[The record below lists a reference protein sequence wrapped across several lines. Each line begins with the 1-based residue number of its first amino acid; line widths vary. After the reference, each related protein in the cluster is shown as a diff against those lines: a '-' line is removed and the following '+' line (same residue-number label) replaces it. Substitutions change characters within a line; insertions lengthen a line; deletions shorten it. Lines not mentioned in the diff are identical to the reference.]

1 MTMSRSTRFILLPF
15 RIIPLGARKKFF
27 RALFLLFYHISARHR
42 LITLLN
48 LLRAF
53 PEKGTGEIGI
63 LARNVFRHMGTVA
76 AEFFEIPAYRKGE
89 LPPGVAFTGREH
101 YDNAM
106 AKGKGC
112 IIFTGHLGNWELMAA
127 SMGFVGVYGNV
138 VYRRLDN
145 PVLENV
151 VLWFRTFTGH
161 RMIPKGGATKTL
173 ISLLKDNQ
181 MVAVLI
187 DQNVAWREGVFVD
200 FFGRP
205 AATTRGVAAFA
216 LETGAAVLPI
226 VNFRLGDGTYQ
237 VVMGEEIPLIRT
249 GNRDRDLIENTQA
262 YTTVLE
268 HYIRRY
274 PDQWFWPHQRWKTKP
289 YEAAIEK

>member
-1 MTMSRSTRFILLPF
+1 MNMSRSTRFILLTF
-15 RIIPLGARKKFF
+15 RVLPLGARKKFF
-27 RALFLLFYHISARHR
+27 RALFLLFYHFSARHR

-53 PEKGTGEIGI
+53 PEKGAGEIGT

-76 AEFFEIPAYRKGE
+76 AEFFEIPTYRKDE
-89 LPPGVAFTGREH
+89 LPPGVKFEGWKH

-112 IIFTGHLGNWELMAA
+112 IFFTGHLGNWELMAA
-127 SMGFVGVYGNV
+127 AMGFIGIYGNI
-138 VYRRLDN
+138 VYRKLDN
-145 PVLENV
+145 PVLEDL

-161 RMIPKGGATKTL
+161 RMVPKGGASKTL
-173 ISLLKDNQ
+173 VSLLRENK
-181 MVAVLI
+181 MVAVLM

-205 AATTRGVAAFA
+205 AATTRGIALFA

-226 VNFRLGDGTYQ
+226 VNFRQEDGTYRI
-237 VVMGEEIPLIRT
+237 VMGEALPLIRT
-249 GNRDRDLIENTQA
+249 GNRERDILENTQA
-262 YTTVLE
+262 YSAILE

-289 YEAAIEK
+289 YEAIEK

>member
-1 MTMSRSTRFILLPF
+1 MNMSRSTRFILLSF
-15 RIIPLGARKKFF
+15 RVIPLGARKKFF

-53 PEKGTGEIGI
+53 PEKGAGEIGM

-101 YDNAM
+101 FENAM

-112 IIFTGHLGNWELMAA
+112 IFFTGHLGNWELMAA
-127 SMGFVGVYGNV
+127 SMGFIGIYGNI
-138 VYRRLDN
+138 VYRKLDN

-161 RMIPKGGATKTL
+161 RMVPKGGASKAL
-173 ISLLKDNQ
+173 LSLLRGNQ
-181 MVAVLI
+181 MVAVLM

-205 AATTRGVAAFA
+205 AATTRGIAAFA

-226 VNFRLGDGTYQ
+226 VNFRLGDGTYRI
-237 VVMGEEIPLIRT
+237 VMGEEIPLIQT
-249 GNRDRDLIENTQA
+249 GNRERDILENTQA
-262 YTTVLE
+262 YTAVLE
-268 HYIRRY
+268 RYIRRY

-289 YEAAIEK
+289 YEAIGK